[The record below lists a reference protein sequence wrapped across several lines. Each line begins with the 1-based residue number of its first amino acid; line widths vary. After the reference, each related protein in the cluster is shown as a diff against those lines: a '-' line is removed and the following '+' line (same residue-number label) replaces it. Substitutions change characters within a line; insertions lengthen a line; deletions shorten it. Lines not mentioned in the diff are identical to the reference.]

1 MAHSMTGF
9 GAAEGPVGRGMLRIE
24 LKSVNHR
31 YLSLSLKAP
40 TELAALEHEIRER
53 LRRDF
58 ERGHFS
64 VSIRWLEMPGRTR
77 GPRVDPA
84 GAGAAMARLRELA
97 SVAGV
102 EPAITL
108 DLLARQSD
116 VFAVDDEPAAA
127 IEWPAVESVLVR
139 AIDVCRETR
148 QREGM
153 VLSGELV
160 HRLGLI
166 RHHAGR
172 VAELAPG
179 RLIRERDRLKAQ
191 VGQLLEGRTVDEGR
205 LSQELAFLADRLDI
219 TEELVRLA
227 AHLDASDAAIAAE
240 RPVGKQLGFLAQE
253 IGREVN
259 TIGSKA
265 NEAAMQHLVVEMKG
279 ELERFR
285 EQLENLA

>member
-9 GAAEGPVGRGMLRIE
+9 GAAEGAVGQGILRIE

-40 TELAALEHEIRER
+40 GELAAMEHEIRER

-64 VSIRWLEMPGRTR
+64 VSIRWLEMPGRTT
-77 GPRVDPA
+77 GLRVDPVGVA
-84 GAGAAMARLRELA
+84 AAMARLRELA
-97 SVAGV
+97 AVAGV
-102 EPAITL
+102 DATIPLEL
-108 DLLARQSD
+108 VARQPE
-116 VFAVDDEPAAA
+116 VFAVGDEAAA
-127 IEWPAVESVLVR
+127 IEWPAVEAVLAT
-139 AIDVCRETR
+139 AIAACRETR
-148 QREGM
+148 RREGEI
-153 VLSGELV
+153 LGGELT
-160 HRLGLI
+160 HRLALI
-166 RHHAGR
+166 RGHAAR
-172 VAELAPG
+172 AAELAPA
-179 RLIRERDRLKAQ
+179 RLIRERDRLQNQ

-227 AHLDASDAAIAAE
+227 AHLDASDAALAAE

-259 TIGSKA
+259 TVGSKA
-265 NEAAMQHLVVEMKG
+265 NEATMQHLAVEMKG

>member
-1 MAHSMTGF
+1 MAYSMTGF
-9 GAAEGPVGRGMLRIE
+9 GAAEGPVGQGILRIE

-40 TELAALEHEIRER
+40 NELAALEHEIRER

-64 VSIRWLEMPGRTR
+64 VSVRWLELPGRTG
-77 GPRVDPA
+77 GPRVDPV
-84 GAGAAMARLRELA
+84 GAAAAMARLRELA
-97 SVAGV
+97 SVTGV
-102 EPAITL
+102 DADITL
-108 DLLARQSD
+108 ELLARQSD
-116 VFAVDDEPAAA
+116 VFTLVDAAA
-127 IEWPAVESVLVR
+127 AVEWPAVEAVLAR
-139 AIDVCRETR
+139 AIDECRETR
-148 QREGM
+148 RREGEILGAE
-153 VLSGELV
+153 LS
-160 HRLGLI
+160 HRLALI
-166 RHHAGR
+166 RRHAAS
-172 VAELAPG
+172 VAELAPA
-179 RLIRERDRLKAQ
+179 RLIRERDRLRAQ
-191 VGQLLEGRTVDEGR
+191 VGQLLDGRTIDEGR
-205 LSQELAFLADRLDI
+205 LAQELAFLAERLDV

-227 AHLDASDAAIAAE
+227 AHLDASVAALAAE